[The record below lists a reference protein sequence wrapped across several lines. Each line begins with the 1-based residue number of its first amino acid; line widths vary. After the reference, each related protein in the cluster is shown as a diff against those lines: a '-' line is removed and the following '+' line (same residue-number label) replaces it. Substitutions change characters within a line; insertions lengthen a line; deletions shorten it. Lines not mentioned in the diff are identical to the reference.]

1 MLGLSFIVQPLYV
14 HVWNKDINTRKK
26 KQKQANKKVLFTDAV
41 AYAALLR
48 NELLG
53 AGIETV
59 PDPHTD
65 DRQHTILTQDTHSL
79 FRVSPLNTLYKFTWH
94 FHVRFIAT

>member
-1 MLGLSFIVQPLYV
+1 MSLP
-14 HVWNKDINTRKK
+14 
-26 KQKQANKKVLFTDAV
+26 DAV

-53 AGIETV
+53 AGIEAV

-65 DRQHTILTQDTHSL
+65 ERRHAVLSQDSHSL
-79 FRVSPLNTLYKFTWH
+79 FRVRVGSFPKLFVSK
-94 FHVRFIAT
+94 

>member
-1 MLGLSFIVQPLYV
+1 MLLMSLLNSPFL
-14 HVWNKDINTRKK
+14 
-26 KQKQANKKVLFTDAV
+26 DAV

-65 DRQHTILTQDTHSL
+65 DRRHAVLSQDTHSL
-79 FRVSPLNTLYKFTWH
+79 FKVRESCTMWHAELEPLAMF
-94 FHVRFIAT
+94 

>member
-1 MLGLSFIVQPLYV
+1 MWTCALYYYFFLKI
-14 HVWNKDINTRKK
+14 KDFKSLAMSPK
-26 KQKQANKKVLFTDAV
+26 HSPPPDAV

-65 DRQHTILTQDTHSL
+65 DRRHAVLSQDSHSL
-79 FRVSPLNTLYKFTWH
+79 FRVRVMH
-94 FHVRFIAT
+94 

>member
-1 MLGLSFIVQPLYV
+1 MPVQ
-14 HVWNKDINTRKK
+14 I
-26 KQKQANKKVLFTDAV
+26 QAKVRPSLIILAATYLCFVLTKLMFASLDAV

-65 DRQHTILTQDTHSL
+65 DRHHAVLFEDSHSL
-79 FRVSPLNTLYKFTWH
+79 FRVMTDLFR
-94 FHVRFIAT
+94 VG

>member
-1 MLGLSFIVQPLYV
+1 M
-14 HVWNKDINTRKK
+14 
-26 KQKQANKKVLFTDAV
+26 

-53 AGIETV
+53 AGIESV

-65 DRQHTILTQDTHSL
+65 ERRHAVLSQDSHSL
-79 FRVSPLNTLYKFTWH
+79 FRVGSGAKVLAMVTK
-94 FHVRFIAT
+94 

>member
-1 MLGLSFIVQPLYV
+1 MSPK
-14 HVWNKDINTRKK
+14 HSPPP
-26 KQKQANKKVLFTDAV
+26 DAV

-65 DRQHTILTQDTHSL
+65 DRRHAVLSQDSHSL
-79 FRVSPLNTLYKFTWH
+79 FRVRVMH
-94 FHVRFIAT
+94 